1 MERMKH
7 YELMVIVDPEIGSDA
22 VNSKLEEIKQLIASN
37 KGDIFFEDL
46 WGVRDLAYKI
56 KKRDKGFYAVFNMNM
71 ENCGIKE
78 VNTTLNIDGHVL
90 RHLLVKMPE
99 DYKPKSKEDIDK
111 EIEQAK
117 KEAKIDEVVEEKKKA
132 AKAKTSATPKE
143 EEVKAEKAE
152 KAKKVEKEETVEPK
166 EKEPAK
172 KDEESKKSLEDVDK
186 KLSNLLDNP
195 DLNF

>member
-1 MERMKH
+1 MKH

-46 WGVRDLAYKI
+46 WGVKDLAYRI
-56 KKRDKGFYAVFNMNM
+56 KKKDKGYYAVFNMNM
-71 ENCGIKE
+71 ENDGIKE
-78 VNTTLNIDGHVL
+78 INTTLNIDGHVL

-99 DYKPKSKEDIDK
+99 GYEPKSKEDIEK

-132 AKAKTSATPKE
+132 AKSKTTAAPKNEEAKE
-143 EEVKAEKAE
+143 ELKAEKTE
-152 KAKKVEKEETVEPK
+152 KVEKEEAAEPEKK
-166 EKEPAK
+166 ETAK
-172 KDEESKKSLEDVDK
+172 KEDESKKSLEDVDK

>member
-1 MERMKH
+1 MKH

-22 VNSKLEEIKQLIASN
+22 VNSKLEEIKQLIASYN
-37 KGDIFFEDL
+37 GDIFFEDL
-46 WGVRDLAYKI
+46 WGVRDLAYRI
-56 KKRDKGFYAVFNMNM
+56 NKKDKGYYAVFNMNM
-71 ENCGIKE
+71 DNDGIKE
-78 VNTTLNIDGHVL
+78 INTTLNIDGHVL

-99 DYKPKSKEDIDK
+99 GYEPKSKEDIEK

-132 AKAKTSATPKE
+132 AKAKESTPVVKEEVKKEAKAEKKE
-143 EEVKAEKAE
+143 EETPDQPEK
-152 KAKKVEKEETVEPK
+152 
-166 EKEPAK
+166 KEPAK